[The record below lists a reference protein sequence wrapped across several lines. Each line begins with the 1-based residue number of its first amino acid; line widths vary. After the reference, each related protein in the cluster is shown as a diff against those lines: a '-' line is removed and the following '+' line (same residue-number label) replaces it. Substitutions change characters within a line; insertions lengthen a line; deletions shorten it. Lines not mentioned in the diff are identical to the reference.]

1 MIYLS
6 AEQILF
12 LHARLV
18 AETGGSQGI
27 RDLNLLLSAVN
38 RPQASFDN
46 QDLYPELFLKAAAL
60 MDSLMRN
67 HPFLDGN
74 KRTGF
79 AAATLFIKLNGY
91 QLIVTN
97 EEVIKFVLE
106 VARSEHSIDEIADW
120 LQIYTTP
127 GNRWR

>member
-38 RPQASFDN
+38 RSLASFND
-46 QDLYPELFLKAAAL
+46 QDLYTDVFLKAAAL
-60 MDSLMRN
+60 MDSLIRN
-67 HPFLDGN
+67 HPFVDGN

-79 AAATLFIKLNGY
+79 AAATLFVLLNGY
-91 QLIVTN
+91 GLIVTN
-97 EEVIKFVLE
+97 EEAIKFVLE
-106 VARSEHSIDEIADW
+106 TARSEHSIDEIADW
-120 LQIYTTP
+120 LRVYSKPIS
-127 GNRWR
+127 